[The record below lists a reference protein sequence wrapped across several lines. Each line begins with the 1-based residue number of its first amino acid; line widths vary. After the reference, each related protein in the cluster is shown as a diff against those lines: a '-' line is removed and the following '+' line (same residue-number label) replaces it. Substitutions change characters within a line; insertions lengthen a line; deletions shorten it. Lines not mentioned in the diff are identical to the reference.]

1 MMPFLVLLPTLLGMA
16 APRPD
21 SDLERMG
28 THIFLELYDAPFA
41 YLNSSSTVLSALRN
55 AVSTG
60 GLTVVGE
67 LLHEFPI
74 MGISAVL
81 LISESH
87 LSIHTWPERGYA
99 AVDLFTCG
107 HYRTSLPCTPHE
119 PIRVSQGQVAWR
131 CADGTDVAQSPH
143 PMWHAVQALRDGL
156 QAGGAKL
163 MWLER
168 GLPPEASAYNRALA
182 KQQHAAAATPL
193 SSGAFGWL
201 SGLEGE
207 HQQRPE
213 L

>member
-87 LSIHTWPERGYA
+87 
-99 AVDLFTCG
+99 
-107 HYRTSLPCTPHE
+107 
-119 PIRVSQGQVAWR
+119 
-131 CADGTDVAQSPH
+131 
-143 PMWHAVQALRDGL
+143 
-156 QAGGAKL
+156 
-163 MWLER
+163 
-168 GLPPEASAYNRALA
+168 
-182 KQQHAAAATPL
+182 
-193 SSGAFGWL
+193 
-201 SGLEGE
+201 
-207 HQQRPE
+207 
-213 L
+213 